1 MFLCRPPTRLG
12 SEMVKLKGDEAFSAS
27 GIILLRWKSR
37 TNPFLFDG
45 WNDWWASFGSL
56 ISKTHKY
63 QEVLWSLAS
72 LFNKHTDRKDY
83 STFYNE
89 NLLLSFFMFWIH
101 ELFYLHFVPLD
112 SFPPLFY
119 SSQRLHL
126 FVLFCFVTNPSLVRG
141 RTVAPLIHLSCSV
154 FKVQRENGQ
163 IIVVLSPS
171 WQQVY

>member
-101 ELFYLHFVPLD
+101 AVLFTFRAPR
-112 SFPPLFY
+112 LF
-119 SSQRLHL
+119 SSLILLISTTTCDQD
-126 FVLFCFVTNPSLVRG
+126 LFCFVTSPSLVPH

-163 IIVVLSPS
+163 IIVVLPLS